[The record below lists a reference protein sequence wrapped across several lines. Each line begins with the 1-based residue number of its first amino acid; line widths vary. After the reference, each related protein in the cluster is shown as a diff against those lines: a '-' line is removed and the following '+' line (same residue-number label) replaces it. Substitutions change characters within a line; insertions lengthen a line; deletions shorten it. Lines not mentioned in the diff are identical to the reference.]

1 MKVYAGGRKR
11 KAPDDDVPLEA
22 LQRRG
27 EQAGMPMAML
37 ERGDPGTMRRVRHD
51 GAMAS
56 ALGRMIWG
64 FDGLGRRRRRLVA
77 YGPQA
82 GREPL
87 ISEGMEMGA
96 LAYQRLWFRWHR
108 ASGLPVRSAQ
118 AMDLSAIK
126 VDCSA
131 GGEQGSGDGSAGDDA
146 QLMALKERL
155 QRVEAQLD
163 RCVGA
168 QLVRKVIE
176 TVLIDDVFVPLLL
189 ERPAA
194 LEAFRDGLRVLEAVL
209 VRKA

>member
-1 MKVYAGGRKR
+1 
-11 KAPDDDVPLEA
+11 
-22 LQRRG
+22 
-27 EQAGMPMAML
+27 
-37 ERGDPGTMRRVRHD
+37 
-51 GAMAS
+51 
-56 ALGRMIWG
+56 
-64 FDGLGRRRRRLVA
+64 
-77 YGPQA
+77 
-82 GREPL
+82 
-87 ISEGMEMGA
+87 
-96 LAYQRLWFRWHR
+96 
-108 ASGLPVRSAQ
+108 
-118 AMDLSAIK
+118 MDLSAIK

-131 GGEQGSGDGSAGDDA
+131 GGAQGNGDDSADDDA

-163 RCVGA
+163 CCAGA